1 MAAWGLF
8 ILGTT
13 LLGLGLNGFKAGYCS
28 MEVLIWLILARGI
41 GNLGDL
47 KAGRAR
53 FQRLRRSEERR
64 VGKEC

>member
-1 MAAWGLF
+1 MAVWGLF

-13 LLGLGLNGFKAGYCS
+13 SLGLVLNGFKAGYRS

-47 KAGRAR
+47 KAGRAQL
-53 FQRLRRSEERR
+53 QRLRGFFLRQYS
-64 VGKEC
+64 